1 MNKILPFLLIS
12 AFGINVATAANLVTM
27 KEGGGQKF
35 QIDKDSIEKKGQ
47 YDQVKIVVDYK
58 SNQKMKNP
66 KKGIITYNQ
75 METILVLNCKNNS
88 QSHERFTLY
97 LNGNVIDTLA
107 NEKGYNF
114 ETDDSGMVEFI
125 CSKYI

>member
-1 MNKILPFLLIS
+1 MKKILPFLLIS

-27 KEGGGQKF
+27 KEGGGQKY

-58 SNQKMKNP
+58 SNQKMKSP
-66 KKGIITYNQ
+66 EKGIITYNQ

-97 LNGNVIDTLA
+97 LKGNVVDTLA

>member
-27 KEGGGQKF
+27 REGGGQKY

-58 SNQKMKNP
+58 SNQKWKSP
-66 KKGIITYNQ
+66 EKGIITYNQ
-75 METILVLNCKNNS
+75 METILVLNGFVA
-88 QSHERFTLY
+88 QTY
-97 LNGNVIDTLA
+97 L
-107 NEKGYNF
+107 
-114 ETDDSGMVEFI
+114 
-125 CSKYI
+125 

>member
-27 KEGGGQKF
+27 KEGGGQKY

-58 SNQKMKNP
+58 SNQKWKSP
-66 KKGIITYNQ
+66 EKGIITYNQ

-88 QSHERFTLY
+88 QSHESFTLY
-97 LNGNVIDTLA
+97 LNGNVVDTLA
-107 NEKGYNF
+107 NEKGYDF
-114 ETDDSGMVEFI
+114 EADDSGMVEFI